1 MNNLSSLLEAVS
13 FAAKKHTGHTRK
25 GSTREP
31 YINHPLEVASL
42 LASVGGVEDFDV
54 LIAAVLHDTIED
66 VGVTKEEIAE
76 RWGEK
81 VASIVAEV
89 TDDKSLEKQE
99 RKRLQIEHAPHL
111 SRQAKLVKL
120 ADKISNITDVM
131 NSPPADWDR
140 DRRLEYVNWGE
151 AVAAGLRGTNE
162 PLEQYF
168 DEVAS
173 RAKGKF
179 EAAAN

>member
-1 MNNLSSLLEAVS
+1 MNDLNKLLEASS

-25 GSTREP
+25 GSTQEP

-42 LASVGGVEDFDV
+42 LANVGGIEDFDV
-54 LIAAVLHDTIED
+54 LIAALLHDTIED

-76 RWGEK
+76 RWGAE

-99 RKRLQIEHAPHL
+99 RKRLQIEHAPGL
-111 SRQAKLVKL
+111 SKQAKLVKL

-131 NSPPADWDR
+131 NSPPVDWDR
-140 DRRLEYVNWGE
+140 ARRLEYVKWGE
-151 AVAAGLRGTNE
+151 AVVAGLRGTNE
-162 PLEQYF
+162 PLEKYF
-168 DEVAS
+168 DEIAG

-179 EAAAN
+179 EEAAN